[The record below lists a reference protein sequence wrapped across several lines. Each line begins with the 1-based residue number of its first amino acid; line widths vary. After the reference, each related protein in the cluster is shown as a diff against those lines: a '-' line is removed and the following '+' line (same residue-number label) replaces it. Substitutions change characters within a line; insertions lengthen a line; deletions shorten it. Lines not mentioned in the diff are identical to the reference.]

1 MDEPKVNILL
11 VDDHPENLL
20 ALEASLEDLGQN
32 LVTARSGKEALKWLL
47 KDEFAVI
54 LLDVH
59 MPGMDGFETASL
71 IRQRQKTRHTPIIF
85 ITGVSSSETHVFRGY
100 SLGAVDYLFKP
111 IVAEIVR
118 AKVEVFVDLFLK
130 TEEVKRQTELRHE
143 IIRER
148 ERERERER
156 KRQAAYHR
164 KLARTKLRLEK
175 EKSEALAQKAAE
187 LERSNAE
194 LEQFAYVASHDLQEP
209 LRMVAS
215 YVQLLAKKY
224 EGNLDEKADKY
235 IGYAVEGVK
244 RMQRL
249 INDLLAYSRVG
260 TRGKPCEPLDTSAVV
275 DEVVAALELALR
287 ESGGEVTRDGLPTV
301 MADETQFFQL
311 FQNLIGNA
319 LKFHGP
325 DAPRVYVGAERN
337 GSEWTFSVSDNGIGI
352 DARYAERIFMV
363 FKRLHERGAYPG
375 NGIGLAI
382 AKKIVER
389 HEGRIW
395 VESRPGKGATFRFTV
410 PVSGES

>member
-32 LVTARSGKEALKWLL
+32 LVTAGSGKEALKWLL

-59 MPGMDGFETASL
+59 MPGMDGFETAAL

-143 IIRER
+143 IMRER
-148 ERERERER
+148 ERERERQRER
-156 KRQAAYHR
+156 QREAAYHK

-215 YVQLLAKKY
+215 YTELLAKKY
-224 EGNLDEKADKY
+224 QGKLDEKADKY
-235 IGYAVEGVK
+235 INYAVDGSK

-260 TRGKPCEPLDTSAVV
+260 TQAKPVESVDTSAVV
-275 DEVVAALELALR
+275 DKVLAALELALR

-325 DAPRVYVGAERN
+325 DAPRVHVGAERN

-352 DARYAERIFMV
+352 EARHAERIFMV
-363 FKRLHERGAYPG
+363 FQRLHGRGKYPG
-375 NGIGLAI
+375 TGIGLAI

-395 VESRPGKGATFRFTV
+395 M
-410 PVSGES
+410 